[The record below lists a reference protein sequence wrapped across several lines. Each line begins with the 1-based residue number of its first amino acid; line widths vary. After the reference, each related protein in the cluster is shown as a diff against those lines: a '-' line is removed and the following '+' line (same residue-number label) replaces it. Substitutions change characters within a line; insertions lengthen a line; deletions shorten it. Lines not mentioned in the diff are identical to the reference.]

1 MIGYQGGMYL
11 LRLILPDR
19 PGSLGAVASAL
30 GAAQADISAVEIV
43 EKGSGYAIDDFML
56 NLPADTRPDALLTA
70 CAQLQD
76 VEVMWVSFYP
86 ENWGLASDMD
96 VLEEMTA
103 SPAQAETLL
112 ADAAPTAFHCTWAL
126 IADQAGAVVHAT
138 TLAPDFCE
146 VPASFGDL
154 SDPHVLELGAG
165 WFPGW
170 GEQAVAVAPFRDQH
184 TIVIGRPGPEFRRS
198 ELVRLRHLALL
209 AGEHDEA
216 PGVLEARA
224 SASDALGG

>member
-1 MIGYQGGMYL
+1 MYL

-30 GAAQADISAVEIV
+30 GSAQADICAVEIV

-56 NLPADTRPDALLTA
+56 SLPSDARPDALLSA
-70 CAQLQD
+70 CAELED
-76 VEVMWVSFYP
+76 VEVMWVSSYP
-86 ENWGLASDMD
+86 ENWGLTGDMD

-103 SPAQAETLL
+103 SPGQAETLL
-112 ADAAPTAFHCTWAL
+112 ADAAPTAFHCTWAM
-126 IADQAGAVVHAT
+126 IVDQAAGDVVHAT
-138 TLAPDFCE
+138 PLAPDFCQ

-154 SDPHVLELGAG
+154 ATPHVLELAAN
-165 WFPGW
+165 WCDGW

-198 ELVRLRHLALL
+198 ELARLRHLALL
-209 AGEHDEA
+209 AGDHDELSE
-216 PGVLEARA
+216 G
-224 SASDALGG
+224 LGGRTPASETLG